1 VDRLEDFGGSF
12 FHRVYRPQPAKES
25 NKPPR
30 ILAIRGSAGSI
41 FFLASIVSGVFAAPA
56 HSQSHREETLS
67 GPDSHEMN
75 PGDQVYL
82 FGDWDGTRTRLQQR
96 GVRFDFFYASD
107 TLWGFESQ
115 QKGKFASWNRFRGT
129 IDVDF
134 GALAGLQGWYFHAT
148 ALTQGGGN
156 LGEELGLLTGPSGM
170 ASANT
175 TRLDSWW
182 IEKRWLDDRIVA
194 RVGQF
199 AGQDFY
205 GVQHYGSSFIFE
217 PMGYA
222 LGNLFTTF
230 ESFDPFSTPAME
242 IRVVPFDNL
251 YVKSMVFPQ
260 DRSPF
265 SNNPTGLVPQFR
277 GAPVIVSEVGVTFGQ
292 KATSL
297 KAFDDIESRK
307 GYSGLYAFGAVYN
320 PGEFM
325 TATSAAPESGNYLLY
340 WKASQALWRVNPQE
354 ARGLDATFA
363 FDWSPPDINRNNTEL
378 TAGLRFNEPL
388 PLPFHN
394 TMSLGY
400 VRNSISSEF
409 SPATSAAKT
418 EQGIEFNVLLLCGP
432 FLVQPVVQYYENVGG
447 GAQRATVL
455 GVRTKVEF

>member
-1 VDRLEDFGGSF
+1 MLKSVCLSCER
-12 FHRVYRPQPAKES
+12 RRQRES
-25 NKPPR
+25 PG
-30 ILAIRGSAGSI
+30 ILVLLGLSI
-41 FFLASIVSGVFAAPA
+41 FIFTLPA
-56 HSQSHREETLS
+56 LSQVAQDETLS
-67 GPDSHEMN
+67 GPDSHETGQG
-75 PGDQVYL
+75 PHGHL
-82 FGDWDGTRTRLQQR
+82 LGGWDGERPRLSER
-96 GVRFDFFYASD
+96 GVQFDFQYISD
-107 TLWGFESQ
+107 SLWNVKSE
-115 QKGKFASWNRFRGT
+115 QKERLASWNRFRGT
-129 IDVDF
+129 VDIDLGTLIDQH
-134 GALAGLQGWYFHAT
+134 GLYFHAT

-242 IRVVPFDNL
+242 VRVVPFDNL

-277 GAPVIVSEVGVTFGQ
+277 GAPVIVSEVGITFGQ

-340 WKASQALWRVNPQE
+340 WKASQAVWRVNPQE

-363 FDWSPPDINRNNTEL
+363 FDWSPPDINRNNTEF

-409 SPATSAAKT
+409 FSPATSTAKT
-418 EQGIEFNVLLLCGP
+418 EQGIEFNVLLLYGP

-447 GAQRATVL
+447 GSQRATVL